1 MEFYK
6 DSKGEFS
13 VKKVFWSIGVVFLA
27 LGVIFAVSGKVDAAT
42 NDAQRFKTV
51 GANKQL
57 ILVTTPG
64 YKSNKATVQTFER
77 DSKGVWQRKALMYGY
92 IGRDGFAKTM
102 RETVVESPRGKFTIG
117 TAFGRYANP
126 GTKMPYRKTS
136 TRDVWVDDVKSKLY
150 NSWQVLPV
158 NNRWKSAEKLYQP
171 AYNYAFVINYNPLRK
186 PGWGSAIFFHVSS
199 SYTMGCTGTSQANV
213 VKILKWLDPKK
224 KPVIIQTPRTELSR
238 Y

>member
-13 VKKVFWSIGVVFLA
+13 VKKVFWSIGIVFLA
-27 LGVIFAVSGKVDAAT
+27 FGVIFAVSGKADAAT

-64 YKSNKATVQTFER
+64 YKSNKAMIQTFER

-102 RETVVESPRGKFTIG
+102 RETVVESPRGKFSIG
-117 TAFGRYANP
+117 TAFGRYNNP
-126 GTKMPYRKTS
+126 VTKMPYRKTS

-158 NNRWKSAEKLYQP
+158 NNRWKSAEKLYQS
-171 AYNYAFVINYNPLRK
+171 AYNYAFVINYNALRK